1 MELCARTTCR
11 PPSVPTSDLSGPLR
25 SVPRAALY
33 GAGVGVLAALVKIF
47 GPFQTGGPTLPL
59 PLEIGVAIL
68 GFALLCA
75 GAARLRNRLARR
87 LEDMR

>member
-1 MELCARTTCR
+1 ML
-11 PPSVPTSDLSGPLR
+11 PSFFSSAENSR
-25 SVPRAALY
+25 AWSVPRAALY

-47 GPFQTGGPTLPL
+47 GPFRTGEPTLPL